1 MNKSIPCTLMR
12 SGTSRGPFF
21 LKDWLPEKEQQRDA
35 MLLSIMGAPHSLQI
49 SGLGGGSSLTNKVAI
64 VSKSTQ
70 PDCDV
75 DYLFA
80 QVSVESNTVDT
91 KPNCGNMLAGVG
103 PFAIEQGLVVPQTA
117 QTCVRVYNINTRSK
131 TDLLVCTPQG
141 KVAYEG
147 DVLIDGVL
155 DPAAPI
161 YLNFKQ
167 MLGSST
173 GQLFPTGQ
181 LKQQILGVDVTCID
195 AAQLMVLIDSQQLGL
210 QGNET
215 PSQLHAN
222 TDVLAKIRDIR
233 LIAAQAMGLG
243 DITHSVLPKPVLI
256 GKTNDWRLIN
266 SRYFTPHVCHSAH
279 AATGAVGIAIAALIN
294 GTVVFHES
302 TKIENK
308 NHISIAHPSG
318 KIEISV
324 DYNSN
329 RHGFEKITNASLIR
343 TAKKIFEGQ
352 VFLG

>member
-1 MNKSIPCTLMR
+1 
-12 SGTSRGPFF
+12 
-21 LKDWLPEKEQQRDA
+21 
-35 MLLSIMGAPHSLQI
+35 
-49 SGLGGGSSLTNKVAI
+49 
-64 VSKSTQ
+64 
-70 PDCDV
+70 
-75 DYLFA
+75 
-80 QVSVESNTVDT
+80 
-91 KPNCGNMLAGVG
+91 MLAGVG
-103 PFAIEQGLVVPQTA
+103 PFAIEQGLVVPQAA

-294 GTVVFHES
+294 GTVVFNES